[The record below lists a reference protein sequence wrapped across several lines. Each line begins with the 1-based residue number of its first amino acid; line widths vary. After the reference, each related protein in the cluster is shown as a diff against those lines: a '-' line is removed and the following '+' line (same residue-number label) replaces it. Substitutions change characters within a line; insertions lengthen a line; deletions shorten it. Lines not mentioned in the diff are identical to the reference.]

1 MQLGPKLDVTSLVA
15 RDKQMTK
22 ELEISFSAKLKNVHL
37 EFVLSRLRIE
47 TFLLSVR
54 KQNVMQY
61 LLPIDLAH
69 EQQ

>member
-1 MQLGPKLDVTSLVA
+1 
-15 RDKQMTK
+15 MTK

-37 EFVLSRLRIE
+37 EFMLSRLRIE

-69 EQQ
+69 GQQ